1 MNAILD
7 RIKEEPAM
15 FYALVSALITMAVA
29 FGLNLSTDQMAAVL
43 APVAILLGLLT
54 RSVVTPTAKLA

>member
-1 MNAILD
+1 MTAILD

>member
-15 FYALVSALITMAVA
+15 FYALISALITMAVA
-29 FGLNLSTDQMAAVL
+29 FGLNLTTDQMAAVL
-43 APVAILLGLLT
+43 APVAILIGLLT
-54 RSVVTPTAKLA
+54 RSVVTPDVKL